1 VQQEYNK
8 SALDSD
14 FAGKKILITGG
25 TGSFGSTFASF
36 LLATSDAEEIR
47 IFSRDETKQDSLR
60 RKYSDSRVN
69 FYLGDVRDSS
79 SLGKALDQ
87 VDYVFHA
94 AALKQ
99 VPSCEFFPEQA
110 VKTNVM
116 GSENVVR
123 ESARAGVQSVVCL
136 STDKAVQ
143 PINVMGMTKALME
156 KTLFAYARNNP
167 NSRTRVTCVR
177 YGNVAFSRGSVV
189 PLFIDQIKR
198 GKELTLTN
206 PQMTRFLMTLDESVE
221 LVCRAFNEASQGD
234 LFVKDV
240 PAATVLD
247 IAQAVSELLNVKLNY
262 RVIGQRHGEK
272 VHETL
277 LTAAEL
283 QRAERGSDYFRVPL
297 DSRDLNYEA
306 FFEQGMTT
314 QGTTGSDLTS
324 EIAKRLSVPEI
335 VEFLKK
341 IPEIRQLAG

>member
-1 VQQEYNK
+1 MGELTFK
-8 SALDSD
+8 D
-14 FAGKKILITGG
+14 KRILITGG

-36 LLATSDAEEIR
+36 LLQNSDAEEIR
-47 IFSRDETKQDSLR
+47 IFSRDETKQDLLR
-60 RKYSDSRVN
+60 RNFGASRVR
-69 FYLGDVRDSS
+69 FYLGDIRDSG
-79 SLGKALDQ
+79 SLSPALDQ

-99 VPSCEFFPEQA
+99 VPSCEFFPDQA
-110 VKTNVM
+110 IKTNVL
-116 GSENVVR
+116 GSENVIQ
-123 ESARAGVQSVVCL
+123 ESAKAGVQSVVCL

-156 KTLFAYARNNP
+156 KTTFAFARNNLD
-167 NSRTRVTCVR
+167 SRTRVACVR

-189 PLFIDQIKR
+189 PLFIDQIKH

-206 PQMTRFLMTLDESVE
+206 PHMTRFLMTLDESVE

-247 IAQAVSELLNVKLNY
+247 IAQAISELLKVKLNY

-277 LTAAEL
+277 LTSAEL
-283 QRAERGSDYFRVPL
+283 QRAERGSDYFRVQL

-314 QGTTGSDLTS
+314 LGTTGSDLSS
-324 EIAKRLSVPEI
+324 EIARRLSVLEI

-341 IPEIRQLAG
+341 IPEIRQIVG